1 MKMLF
6 FLQLKRAV
14 KAVPKLIA
22 GAVIPLFL
30 AGMAVFWAMQQQS
43 DTTGTLLSPVAL
55 VNQDSEAYLDFILP
69 LIEDTDAAGSFS
81 FTLMEEEDALAAL
94 KDGTVCAVLLFPEQM
109 ISGIL
114 DSTNI
119 PARLYLPEGD
129 SFPSLLLAKF
139 AEAGALTLGSAQAG
153 IYAASDLYREYGI
166 SNLRSDIY
174 YEINL
179 VNLKYALDREAVF
192 SARSTTATGE
202 LSLIEY
208 YGGTLF
214 LCLLLF
220 LGAGMGGFLC
230 NALPNALTEQLRRNG
245 IGAFCFEA
253 SLYLPMAL
261 FYLLALALLSLAA
274 SLLLPEIV
282 FTPSALLFLLGIA
295 LCLAAYTQV
304 VFSLFRNAGRGLL
317 AYTFVG
323 LLMIFLAG
331 GFLPYAFL
339 PNTFAT
345 LTPYLPL
352 GACLS
357 GLRRFIG
364 NALTLQDCLFMF
376 VHTAVLCLLLA
387 GLSALLRKEVQV

>member
-6 FLQLKRAV
+6 FLQLKRAI

-22 GAVIPLFL
+22 GAVIPLFF
-30 AGMAVFWAMQQQS
+30 AGMAVFWTMKQHS

-55 VNQDSEAYLDFILP
+55 VNQDSDAYLDFIFP
-69 LIEDTDAAGSFS
+69 LITDTDAASSFS
-81 FTLMEEEDALAAL
+81 FTLMEEEEALAAL
-94 KDGTVCAVLLFPEQM
+94 KNGTVCAVLLLPEQM
-109 ISGIL
+109 FSGIL

-153 IYAASDLYREYGI
+153 IYAASDLYRKYGL
-166 SNLRSDIY
+166 SDLRSDIY

-192 SARSTTATGE
+192 STRSTTATGE

-208 YGGTLF
+208 YGCTLF
-214 LCLLLF
+214 FCLLLF
-220 LGAGMGGFLC
+220 LGAGMGSFLC
-230 NALPNALTEQLRRNG
+230 NALPNTLTNQLKRNG
-245 IGAFCFEA
+245 VSSFCFEA
-253 SLYLPMAL
+253 SLYLPLVL
-261 FYLLALALLSLAA
+261 FYLFAVAFLGFSTY
-274 SLLLPEIV
+274 LLLPELT
-282 FTPSALLFLLGIA
+282 FTPSALLFLLCMA
-295 LCLAAYTQV
+295 LCLAAFTQV

-339 PNTFAT
+339 PNTFAI
-345 LTPYLPL
+345 LPPFLPL

-357 GLRRFIG
+357 GLRRLPG
-364 NALTLQDCLFMF
+364 NALTLQDSLPLLA
-376 VHTAVLCLLLA
+376 HTAVLFLLLA
-387 GLSALLRKEVQV
+387 GLSALRRREVQA